1 MKTKLLPA
9 NTTPAMLE
17 LYKLLLKSEKFLN
30 WKPDQDKPG
39 PMRPQDP
46 AVSTHEIDEKHFTPQ
61 ELASAWG
68 VDVETI
74 RNIFRDEP
82 GVLKI
87 SNASKLRTT
96 LRIPKEVAER
106 VHRRLAA

>member
-1 MKTKLLPA
+1 MSEKLLPA
-9 NTTPAMLE
+9 NTTPAMLD

-30 WKPDQDKPG
+30 WNKTG
-39 PMRPQDP
+39 
-46 AVSTHEIDEKHFTPQ
+46 STSVNPKFGAEEKHFTPHQ
-61 ELASAWG
+61 LAEAWG

-96 LRIPKEVAER
+96 LRIPKEIAER

>member
-1 MKTKLLPA
+1 MKSSQPTLVMQDA
-9 NTTPAMLE
+9 VRV
-17 LYKLLLKSEKFLN
+17 LLKSKKFLA
-30 WKPDQDKPG
+30 WRPG
-39 PMRPQDP
+39 RIFFKTGDRLRPEETKNRNQ
-46 AVSTHEIDEKHFTPQ
+46 VGEKHFTPA
-61 ELASAWG
+61 ELAEAWG

-96 LRIPKEVAER
+96 LRIPQDVAER

>member
-1 MKTKLLPA
+1 MKTAKLLPA

-17 LYKLLLKSEKFLN
+17 LYKLLLKSEKFVN
-30 WKPDQDKPG
+30 WKPDQDRPG

-46 AVSTHEIDEKHFTPQ
+46 AVSADEKHFTPQ
-61 ELASAWG
+61 QLANAWG
-68 VDVETI
+68 VDVKTI

-96 LRIPKEVAER
+96 LRIPKEIAER